1 MKLWTK
7 MVLWSLLLFIVIFNI
22 SGIAIIESSH
32 SSELR
37 GELGRVLEQQQ
48 TLSSGIGVLLQ
59 DRIANT
65 EGFELQI
72 LRNYVASY
80 TRYAMPPGSYLEVLR
95 QDRKAFYQN
104 FPGELSSSR
113 AELQK
118 IKPGVQ
124 NYIIRD
130 RGEKSYLFASSLIAV
145 GGEDVYVSYI
155 KDISTIYA
163 KRQRQYIS
171 FMVIDLCTCLLFGL
185 GIYFISRK
193 ITHPLEELTRSAQEI
208 AQGTYSQ
215 RVIYDHNDE
224 IGILAR
230 SFNSMADLIQH
241 KMEELNESA
250 QQKQQFIDNFTH
262 ELRTPLTSII
272 GYSKLLKT
280 QDLTPEYF
288 QISIDNIYREGKRIQ
303 HLSESMLKLVKL
315 RQSNLNLERISAQEI
330 FARVAQSFRIR
341 LENEQVELLIDPAD
355 YEFYGDPELCAILMG
370 NLLENALKASPPNSK
385 VTLGIFRQA
394 AQSGI
399 MVSDEGTGI
408 PPEALTKLFEPFYT
422 TDEARTGQN
431 GLGLGLAICYQ
442 IAALHDWK
450 IEVESEAGQGT
461 RIKIIMQDLDTS
473 ILQVQQDSDI
483 EAE

>member
-1 MKLWTK
+1 MIEKESGIFERTLAMKLWTK

-48 TLSSGIGVLLQ
+48 TLSSGIEVLLQ
-59 DRIANT
+59 DGIVHT
-65 EGFELQI
+65 EAFELQI

-80 TRYAMPPGSYLEVLR
+80 TRNAMPPGAYLEVLR
-95 QDRKAFYQN
+95 QDHKAFYQN

-113 AELQK
+113 AELKEMKQ
-118 IKPGVQ
+118 GMQ

-130 RGEKSYLFASSLIAV
+130 RDDKSYLFASSLLTV
-145 GGEDVYVSYI
+145 GEENICVSYI
-155 KDISTIYA
+155 KDISPIYA
-163 KRQRQYIS
+163 KRQRQYVA

-185 GIYFISRK
+185 GIYFISRR
-193 ITHPLEELTRSAQEI
+193 ITHPLEELTRSARQI
-208 AQGTYSQ
+208 AEGTYSQ

-224 IGILAR
+224 IGILAV
-230 SFNSMADLIQH
+230 SFNRMADLIQH

-272 GYSKLLKT
+272 GYSELMKS

-288 QISIDNIYREGKRIQ
+288 QISIDNINREGKRIQ

-315 RQSNLNLERISAQEI
+315 RESNLNLERLSAQKI
-330 FARVAQSFRIR
+330 FAQAEHSFRIR
-341 LENEQVELLIDPAD
+341 LEKEQVKLLVEPDD
-355 YEFYGDPELCAILMG
+355 YIFDGDPELCAILLG
-370 NLLENALKASPPNSK
+370 NLLDNALKASPINSNI
-385 VTLGIFRQA
+385 TLGVFRQA
-394 AQSGI
+394 EQSGI
-399 MVSDEGTGI
+399 MVRDEGKGI
-408 PPEALTKLFEPFYT
+408 PAEALDKLFEPFYT

-431 GLGLGLAICYQ
+431 GLGLGLAICFQ

-450 IEVESEAGQGT
+450 IEVASEAGQGT
-461 RIKIIMQDLDTS
+461 RIKIIMQD
-473 ILQVQQDSDI
+473 
-483 EAE
+483 

>member
-1 MKLWTK
+1 MKLWRK

-22 SGIAIIESSH
+22 LGIAIIESSH

-37 GELGRVLEQQQ
+37 GELSRVLEQQQ
-48 TLSSGIGVLLQ
+48 TLSSAIGVLLQ
-59 DRIANT
+59 NKIAYT

-80 TRYAMPPGSYLEVLR
+80 TRNVMLPGSYLEVLR

-118 IKPGVQ
+118 MKHGVQ

-130 RGEKSYLFASSLIAV
+130 RGDKSYLFVASLLTV
-145 GGEDVYVSYI
+145 GGEDIYVSYI
-155 KDISTIYA
+155 KDISRIYA
-163 KRQRQYIS
+163 KRQREYVA
-171 FMVIDLCTCLLFGL
+171 FMAIALSACLLFGF
-185 GIYFISRK
+185 GIYLISRR
-193 ITHPLEELTRSAQEI
+193 IIHPLEELTRSAREI
-208 AQGTYSQ
+208 AEGTYSQ
-215 RVIYDHNDE
+215 RVIYDYNDE

-230 SFNSMADLIQH
+230 SFNRMADLIQH
-241 KMEELNESA
+241 KVEELNEAA
-250 QQKQQFIDNFTH
+250 QQKQQFIDKFTH

-272 GYSKLLKT
+272 GYSELLKT

-288 QISIDNIYREGKRIQ
+288 QISIDNICREGKRIQ

-315 RQSNLNLERISAQEI
+315 RQSSLNLERLSAQEI
-330 FARVAQSFRIR
+330 FAQAAQSFSIR
-341 LENEQVELLIDPAD
+341 LEKEQIKLLIEPDD
-355 YEFYGDPELCAILMG
+355 YEFYGDRELCAILLG
-370 NLLENALKASPPNSK
+370 NLLENALKASLKNSNI
-385 VTLGIFRQA
+385 TLGVFRQA

-399 MVSDEGTGI
+399 FVSDEGIGI
-408 PPEALTKLFEPFYT
+408 PAEAVAKLFEPFYT

-431 GLGLGLAICYQ
+431 GLGLGLAICFQ

-461 RIKIIMQDLDTS
+461 RIKIIMQN
-473 ILQVQQDSDI
+473 
-483 EAE
+483 